1 MMSVTN
7 KPFMVSDDMPN
18 VIMLSVV
25 MLNVVALVS
34 TWKTSEQGNLFQLM
48 SDYFDQ
54 TKAIFSL
61 DAKKQLISALMNSNI
76 WPWKCEKEEA
86 WTNFSW
92 QDETHSRNGCM
103 SAMHLCS
110 YSAKQPNLK

>member
-1 MMSVTN
+1 MLSAFLLSVTN
-7 KPFMVSDDMPN
+7 IPFMFSVIMPNVIMLSVVMPN

-25 MLNVVALVS
+25 MLNVVTLVS
-34 TWKTSEQGNLFQLM
+34 TRKTSEQENVFQLM

-76 WPWKCEKEEA
+76 WP
-86 WTNFSW
+86 
-92 QDETHSRNGCM
+92 
-103 SAMHLCS
+103 
-110 YSAKQPNLK
+110 